1 MESSK
6 TILKRLKMNRPRPL
20 SPHLQIY
27 KPQITS
33 ILSIFHR
40 LTGISLS
47 IGSFIIVAWIVSLSM
62 GIESYSYFMSIVDN
76 WFVQAIIFGFA
87 FALFYHFSNGIR
99 HLFWDAGLGFELKS
113 VYISGSIVVL
123 NAIILTT
130 LTLYFVYF

>member
-1 MESSK
+1 
-6 TILKRLKMNRPRPL
+6 MNRPRPL

-76 WFVQAIIFGFA
+76 WFVQIIFFGFA

>member
-1 MESSK
+1 
-6 TILKRLKMNRPRPL
+6 MNRSRPL

-62 GIESYSYFMSIVDN
+62 GVESYSYFMSIVDN
-76 WFVQAIIFGFA
+76 WFIQAIIFGFA

-113 VYISGSIVVL
+113 VYVSGSIVVL
-123 NAIILTT
+123 NAIILTS

>member
-1 MESSK
+1 
-6 TILKRLKMNRPRPL
+6 MNRPRPL

-62 GIESYSYFMSIVDN
+62 GVESYSYFMSIVDN
-76 WFVQAIIFGFA
+76 WFIQTIIFGFA

>member
-1 MESSK
+1 
-6 TILKRLKMNRPRPL
+6 MNRSRPI

-40 LTGISLS
+40 LTGVSLS

-62 GIESYSYFMSIVDN
+62 GVESYSYFMSIVDN
-76 WFVQAIIFGFA
+76 WFIQTIIFGFA

>member
-1 MESSK
+1 
-6 TILKRLKMNRPRPL
+6 MNRPRPL

-62 GIESYSYFMSIVDN
+62 GVESYSYFMSIVDN
-76 WFVQAIIFGFA
+76 WFIQTIIFGFA

-113 VYISGSIVVL
+113 VYVSGTIVVL

>member
-1 MESSK
+1 
-6 TILKRLKMNRPRPL
+6 MNRSRPL

-62 GIESYSYFMSIVDN
+62 GVESYSYFMSIVDN
-76 WFVQAIIFGFA
+76 WFIQTIIFGFA

-113 VYISGSIVVL
+113 VYVSGSIVVL
-123 NAIILTT
+123 NAIILTS

>member
-1 MESSK
+1 
-6 TILKRLKMNRPRPL
+6 MNRSRPL

-62 GIESYSYFMSIVDN
+62 GVESYSYFMTIVDN
-76 WFVQAIIFGFA
+76 WFIQTIIFGFA

-113 VYISGSIVVL
+113 VYVSGSIVVL
-123 NAIILTT
+123 NAIILTS

>member
-1 MESSK
+1 
-6 TILKRLKMNRPRPL
+6 MNRPRPL

-62 GIESYSYFMSIVDN
+62 GMESYSNFMSIVDN
-76 WFVQAIIFGFA
+76 WFIQTIIFGFA

-113 VYISGSIVVL
+113 VYVSGSIVVL
-123 NAIILTT
+123 NAIILTS

>member
-1 MESSK
+1 
-6 TILKRLKMNRPRPL
+6 MNRSRPL

-62 GIESYSYFMSIVDN
+62 GVESYSYFMSIVDN
-76 WFVQAIIFGFA
+76 WFIQTIIFGFA
-87 FALFYHFSNGIR
+87 FALFYHFSNGVR

-113 VYISGSIVVL
+113 VYVSGSIVVL
-123 NAIILTT
+123 NAIILTS

>member
-1 MESSK
+1 
-6 TILKRLKMNRPRPL
+6 MNRPRPL

-76 WFVQAIIFGFA
+76 WFVQIITFGFV

>member
-1 MESSK
+1 
-6 TILKRLKMNRPRPL
+6 MNRSRPL

-62 GIESYSYFMSIVDN
+62 GVESYSYFMSIVDN
-76 WFVQAIIFGFA
+76 WFIQTIIFGFA

-113 VYISGSIVVL
+113 VYVSGSIVVL

>member
-1 MESSK
+1 
-6 TILKRLKMNRPRPL
+6 MNRSRPL

-62 GIESYSYFMSIVDN
+62 GVESYSYFMSIVDN
-76 WFVQAIIFGFA
+76 WFIQTIIFGFA

-123 NAIILTT
+123 NAIIFTT

>member
-1 MESSK
+1 
-6 TILKRLKMNRPRPL
+6 MNRSRPL

-62 GIESYSYFMSIVDN
+62 GVESYSYFMSIVDN
-76 WFVQAIIFGFA
+76 WFIQTIIFGFA

>member
-1 MESSK
+1 
-6 TILKRLKMNRPRPL
+6 MNRSRPL

-62 GIESYSYFMSIVDN
+62 GVESYSYFMSIVDN
-76 WFVQAIIFGFA
+76 WFIQTIIFGFA
-87 FALFYHFSNGIR
+87 FALFYHFSNGVR

-113 VYISGSIVVL
+113 VYVSGSIVVF
-123 NAIILTT
+123 NAIILTS

>member
-1 MESSK
+1 
-6 TILKRLKMNRPRPL
+6 MNRSRPL

-76 WFVQAIIFGFA
+76 WVVQIIIFGFA

-113 VYISGSIVVL
+113 VYISGSLVVL

>member
-1 MESSK
+1 MLTL
-6 TILKRLKMNRPRPL
+6 TILKRFKMNRPRPL

-62 GIESYSYFMSIVDN
+62 GVESYSYFMSIVDN
-76 WFVQAIIFGFA
+76 WFIQTIIFGFA

-113 VYISGSIVVL
+113 VYVSGSIVVL
-123 NAIILTT
+123 NAIILTS

>member
-1 MESSK
+1 
-6 TILKRLKMNRPRPL
+6 MNRPRPL

-62 GIESYSYFMSIVDN
+62 GVESYSYFMSIVDN
-76 WFVQAIIFGFA
+76 WFIQAIIFGFA

-113 VYISGSIVVL
+113 VYVSGSIVVL
-123 NAIILTT
+123 NAIILTS

>member
-1 MESSK
+1 
-6 TILKRLKMNRPRPL
+6 MNKSRPL

-62 GIESYSYFMSIVDN
+62 GVESYSYFMSIVDN
-76 WFVQAIIFGFA
+76 WFVQTIFFGFA

-123 NAIILTT
+123 NAIILTI

>member
-1 MESSK
+1 
-6 TILKRLKMNRPRPL
+6 MNRPRPL
-20 SPHLQIY
+20 SPRVQIY

-62 GIESYSYFMSIVDN
+62 GIESYSYFMSIADN
-76 WFVQAIIFGFA
+76 WFVQIIIFGFA

>member
-1 MESSK
+1 
-6 TILKRLKMNRPRPL
+6 MNRPRPL

-62 GIESYSYFMSIVDN
+62 GPESYSYFTSIVNN
-76 WFVQAIIFGFA
+76 WFVQIVIFSFA
-87 FALFYHFSNGIR
+87 FALYYHFSNGIR
-99 HLFWDAGLGFELKS
+99 HLFWDAGFGFELKS
-113 VYISGSIVVL
+113 VYISGSIVVFS
-123 NAIILTT
+123 ATILTT

>member
-1 MESSK
+1 
-6 TILKRLKMNRPRPL
+6 MNRSRPL

-62 GIESYSYFMSIVDN
+62 GVESYSYFISIVDN
-76 WFVQAIIFGFA
+76 WFIQTIIFGFA

-113 VYISGSIVVL
+113 VYVSGSIVVL
-123 NAIILTT
+123 NAIILTS

>member
-1 MESSK
+1 
-6 TILKRLKMNRPRPL
+6 MNRSRPL

-62 GIESYSYFMSIVDN
+62 GVESYFYFMSIVDN
-76 WFVQAIIFGFA
+76 WFIQTIIFGFA

-113 VYISGSIVVL
+113 VYVSGSIVVL
-123 NAIILTT
+123 NAIILTS

>member
-1 MESSK
+1 
-6 TILKRLKMNRPRPL
+6 MNRPRPL

-62 GIESYSYFMSIVDN
+62 GVESYSYFMSVVDN
-76 WFVQAIIFGFA
+76 WFIQTIIFGFA

>member
-1 MESSK
+1 
-6 TILKRLKMNRPRPL
+6 MNRPRPL

-76 WFVQAIIFGFA
+76 WFVQIIIVGFA

>member
-1 MESSK
+1 
-6 TILKRLKMNRPRPL
+6 
-20 SPHLQIY
+20 Y

-76 WFVQAIIFGFA
+76 WFVQIIIFGFA

>member
-1 MESSK
+1 
-6 TILKRLKMNRPRPL
+6 MNRSRPL

-62 GIESYSYFMSIVDN
+62 GVESYSYFMSIVDN
-76 WFVQAIIFGFA
+76 WFIQTIIFGFA
-87 FALFYHFSNGIR
+87 FALFYHFSNGVR
-99 HLFWDAGLGFELKS
+99 HLFWDAGFGFELKS
-113 VYISGSIVVL
+113 VYVSGSIVVL
-123 NAIILTT
+123 NAIILTS

>member
-1 MESSK
+1 
-6 TILKRLKMNRPRPL
+6 MNRPRPL
-20 SPHLQIY
+20 SPNLQIY

-76 WFVQAIIFGFA
+76 WFVQIIIFGFA

-99 HLFWDAGLGFELKS
+99 HLFWDVGLGFELKS

>member
-1 MESSK
+1 
-6 TILKRLKMNRPRPL
+6 MNRSRPL

-62 GIESYSYFMSIVDN
+62 GVESYSYFMSIVDN
-76 WFVQAIIFGFA
+76 WFIQTIIFGFA

-99 HLFWDAGLGFELKS
+99 HLFWDAGLGFELNS
-113 VYISGSIVVL
+113 VYISGLIVVL

>member
-1 MESSK
+1 
-6 TILKRLKMNRPRPL
+6 MNRPRPL

-62 GIESYSYFMSIVDN
+62 GVESYSYFMSIVDN
-76 WFVQAIIFGFA
+76 WFIQTIIFGFA
-87 FALFYHFSNGIR
+87 FALFYHFSNGVR
-99 HLFWDAGLGFELKS
+99 HLFWDAGFGFELKS
-113 VYISGSIVVL
+113 VYVSGSIVVL
-123 NAIILTT
+123 NAIILTS

>member
-1 MESSK
+1 
-6 TILKRLKMNRPRPL
+6 MNRSRPL

-62 GIESYSYFMSIVDN
+62 GVESYSYFMSIVAN
-76 WFVQAIIFGFA
+76 WFIQTIIFGFA

-113 VYISGSIVVL
+113 VYVSGSIVVL
-123 NAIILTT
+123 NAIILTS

>member
-1 MESSK
+1 
-6 TILKRLKMNRPRPL
+6 MNRPRPL
-20 SPHLQIY
+20 SHHLQIY

-62 GIESYSYFMSIVDN
+62 GVESYSYFMSIVDN
-76 WFVQAIIFGFA
+76 WFIQTIIFGFA

-113 VYISGSIVVL
+113 VYVSGSIVVL
-123 NAIILTT
+123 NAIILTS

>member
-1 MESSK
+1 
-6 TILKRLKMNRPRPL
+6 MNRPRPL

-62 GIESYSYFMSIVDN
+62 GVESYSYFMSIVDN
-76 WFVQAIIFGFA
+76 WFIQTIIFGFA

-113 VYISGSIVVL
+113 VYVSGSIVVL
-123 NAIILTT
+123 NAIILTS

>member
-1 MESSK
+1 
-6 TILKRLKMNRPRPL
+6 MNRPRPL

-76 WFVQAIIFGFA
+76 WFVQIIIFGFG

-113 VYISGSIVVL
+113 VYISGSIVVF

>member
-1 MESSK
+1 
-6 TILKRLKMNRPRPL
+6 MNIPRPL

-62 GIESYSYFMSIVDN
+62 GVESYSYFMSIVDN
-76 WFVQAIIFGFA
+76 WFIQTIIFGFA
-87 FALFYHFSNGIR
+87 FALFYHFSNGVR
-99 HLFWDAGLGFELKS
+99 HLFWDAGLCFELKS
-113 VYISGSIVVL
+113 VYVSGSIVVL
-123 NAIILTT
+123 NAIILTS

>member
-1 MESSK
+1 
-6 TILKRLKMNRPRPL
+6 MNRSRPL

-47 IGSFIIVAWIVSLSM
+47 IGSFIIVACIVSLSM
-62 GIESYSYFMSIVDN
+62 GVESYSYFMSIVDN
-76 WFVQAIIFGFA
+76 WFIQTFIFGFA

-113 VYISGSIVVL
+113 VYVSGSIVVL
-123 NAIILTT
+123 NAIILTS

>member
-1 MESSK
+1 
-6 TILKRLKMNRPRPL
+6 MNRSRPL

-62 GIESYSYFMSIVDN
+62 GVESYSYFMSIVDN
-76 WFVQAIIFGFA
+76 WFIQTIIFGFA

-123 NAIILTT
+123 NAIILTS

>member
-1 MESSK
+1 
-6 TILKRLKMNRPRPL
+6 MNKPRPL

-62 GIESYSYFMSIVDN
+62 GVESYSYFMSIVDN
-76 WFVQAIIFGFA
+76 WFIQTIIFGFA

-113 VYISGSIVVL
+113 VYVSGSIVVL
-123 NAIILTT
+123 NAIILTS

>member
-1 MESSK
+1 
-6 TILKRLKMNRPRPL
+6 MNRPRPL

-62 GIESYSYFMSIVDN
+62 GVESYSYFMSIVDN
-76 WFVQAIIFGFA
+76 WFIQTIIFGFA
-87 FALFYHFSNGIR
+87 FALFYHFSNGVR

-113 VYISGSIVVL
+113 VYVSGSIVVL
-123 NAIILTT
+123 NAIILTS

>member
-1 MESSK
+1 
-6 TILKRLKMNRPRPL
+6 MNRSRPL

-62 GIESYSYFMSIVDN
+62 GVESYSYFMSIVDN
-76 WFVQAIIFGFA
+76 WFIQTIIFGFA

-113 VYISGSIVVL
+113 VYVSGSMVVL
-123 NAIILTT
+123 NAIILTS